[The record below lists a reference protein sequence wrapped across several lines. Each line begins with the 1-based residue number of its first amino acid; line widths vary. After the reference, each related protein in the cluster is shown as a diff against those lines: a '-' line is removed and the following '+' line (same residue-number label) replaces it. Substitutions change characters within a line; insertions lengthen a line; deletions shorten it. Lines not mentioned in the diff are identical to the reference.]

1 MNKIIT
7 RICVLAML
15 ALPGKGVAA
24 SFVPGCYAV
33 VADTAFVR
41 DTARVVSTRL
51 SAGTLVVDTTL
62 MVSTT
67 YVVDTMAGTIAR
79 VSVPQVSD
87 SLAVRSVGGSGVPDT
102 CIIEWADSFALT
114 LQFPLTASRREVEKD
129 YCLWFTPSLC
139 GAGDTL
145 ALPAVVFQGKRH
157 RKYSA
162 REAWLDGRQEWY
174 PSVPKGVPGDTLWYE
189 MRIAVQ
195 PWMRYGNLALCLARE
210 KEGCCS
216 VDTLAPLCREPFR
229 YIPPYHPVIPLVVPQ
244 TYALAQ
250 ENPVLH
256 RLADYRPYDGTQ
268 VLRKEPGALYVHYPV
283 NRSYLDTLYRTNNET
298 LDKIVELTAR
308 VSADSAAEVRFIE
321 IIGLAS
327 PEGPLAFNIRL
338 AQRRAEALARY
349 IQERTGYPDSL
360 FRLVSGGPAW
370 TELRDYVADTDSTN
384 EFRDGLL
391 QVIDSIPDP
400 VMRES
405 AMRRLRGNR
414 AYRYLCREALPELR
428 NAGYVRIYYDNA
440 PDRVA
445 IVINRAIGLLTSG
458 YPAEALAMLET
469 VAYDPRSYNALGNAC
484 YVNGDIA
491 RALDYLQQAAQAG
504 DEAAARNLFL
514 IKRRIGDGAE

>member
-1 MNKIIT
+1 
-7 RICVLAML
+7 
-15 ALPGKGVAA
+15 
-24 SFVPGCYAV
+24 
-33 VADTAFVR
+33 
-41 DTARVVSTRL
+41 
-51 SAGTLVVDTTL
+51 
-62 MVSTT
+62 
-67 YVVDTMAGTIAR
+67 
-79 VSVPQVSD
+79 
-87 SLAVRSVGGSGVPDT
+87 
-102 CIIEWADSFALT
+102 
-114 LQFPLTASRREVEKD
+114 
-129 YCLWFTPSLC
+129 
-139 GAGDTL
+139 
-145 ALPAVVFQGKRH
+145 
-157 RKYSA
+157 
-162 REAWLDGRQEWY
+162 
-174 PSVPKGVPGDTLWYE
+174 
-189 MRIAVQ
+189 
-195 PWMRYGNLALCLARE
+195 MRYGNLALCLARE

-327 PEGPLAFNIRL
+327 PEGPIAFNIRL

-370 TELRDYVADTDSTN
+370 PEWRDYVADTDSTN

-445 IVINRAIGLLTSG
+445 IVINRAIGLLTGG

-491 RALDYLQQAAQAG
+491 RALDYLQRAAQAG

>member
-1 MNKIIT
+1 
-7 RICVLAML
+7 
-15 ALPGKGVAA
+15 
-24 SFVPGCYAV
+24 
-33 VADTAFVR
+33 
-41 DTARVVSTRL
+41 
-51 SAGTLVVDTTL
+51 
-62 MVSTT
+62 
-67 YVVDTMAGTIAR
+67 
-79 VSVPQVSD
+79 
-87 SLAVRSVGGSGVPDT
+87 
-102 CIIEWADSFALT
+102 
-114 LQFPLTASRREVEKD
+114 
-129 YCLWFTPSLC
+129 
-139 GAGDTL
+139 
-145 ALPAVVFQGKRH
+145 
-157 RKYSA
+157 
-162 REAWLDGRQEWY
+162 
-174 PSVPKGVPGDTLWYE
+174 

-327 PEGPLAFNIRL
+327 PEGPIAFNIRL

-349 IQERTGYPDSL
+349 IQGRTGYPDSL

-445 IVINRAIGLLTSG
+445 IVINRAIGLLTGG

-491 RALDYLQQAAQAG
+491 RALNYLQRAAQAG